1 MPTSD
6 YRVPVSR
13 LRHALLPWSVA
24 IAVVCCVS
32 AAKIFADEPAGDAR
46 KALRVCAD
54 PNNLPFSNEK
64 GEGYENKIAELF
76 ARELGLPLKYY
87 FLSQR
92 FNFVRNTLRFKLPGE
107 DYRCDVMM
115 GVPVGFDQVSGT
127 KPYYRS
133 TYALVYVKGRKL
145 DQVASVQDLFKLDA
159 NTMKTLRIGVYDRSP
174 ASEWLAK
181 HSLLEQG
188 VPYQML
194 NARPAFYPGEI
205 LERDLVEGK
214 IDAAIVWGPVAGF
227 SATRVKPE
235 ELVVIPMKSEPGV
248 KFDYQ
253 MAMGVR
259 YGEPKW
265 KAQIE
270 QLIERNGSQIVA
282 ILRGFGVPLIDD
294 KGEFVQEKVNK

>member
-145 DQVASVQDLFKLDA
+145 DQVASVRDLFKLDA

-227 SATRVKPE
+227 SATRVKPQT
-235 ELVVIPMKSEPGV
+235 LVVIPMKSEPGV